1 MRKVIRKVI
10 KEFLEKQQPG
20 YGGEGENQ
28 YFRRLFEW
36 CKNIGFEAVPVV
48 KRVKGK
54 HVGNIPFEYDLYKDY
69 DGRGLLDHRLKMR
82 ISTSVQSPYLD
93 FDYAF
98 VDFEEGEIGDSKQA
112 IRFVSIDDSPGI
124 ELLSESD
131 LKNIKDMIRRL
142 DSFFKKTDA
151 DSLYE
156 MWSSANPGSGDFNI
170 LVHAWTQK

>member
-1 MRKVIRKVI
+1 MRNIIRQLI
-10 KEFLEKQQPG
+10 KEFYE
-20 YGGEGENQ
+20 GEGAGGENQ
-28 YFRRLFEW
+28 YFRRLLEW
-36 CKNIGFEAVPVV
+36 CKNIGFKALPVESYN
-48 KRVKGK
+48 KGVYEK
-54 HVGNIPFEYDLYKDY
+54 IPFEYDLYKDY
-69 DGRGLLDHRLKMR
+69 EGANLDHRLKMR

-112 IRFVSIDDSPGI
+112 IRFVSLDDSSGI
-124 ELLSESD
+124 ELRSESD
-131 LKNIKDMIRRL
+131 LKNIKDMIRTL

-170 LVHAWTQK
+170 LVHAWTQKTK

>member
-1 MRKVIRKVI
+1 MIFI
-10 KEFLEKQQPG
+10 KIMTE
-20 YGGEGENQ
+20 
-28 YFRRLFEW
+28 
-36 CKNIGFEAVPVV
+36 
-48 KRVKGK
+48 
-54 HVGNIPFEYDLYKDY
+54 
-69 DGRGLLDHRLKMR
+69 
-82 ISTSVQSPYLD
+82 
-93 FDYAF
+93 
-98 VDFEEGEIGDSKQA
+98 EIGDSKQA